1 MDDEYI
7 VISTN
12 KEKAQATTIA
22 KKLNI
27 TIGEI
32 NIKNV
37 QGTETSVDIKC
48 YVNDKK
54 IFLIYNIAQPINE
67 SVMQLLFLC
76 DALKKEGAEK
86 IYLITNYL
94 PYTKIKYKADY
105 KLNFSL
111 FSRLLKEV
119 NIDKIYTFGIYS
131 PKISFYLQTPLY
143 NVPITNI
150 FSKVLEDV
158 FEHKEELI
166 ITTIDNDIQEMTKE
180 LTNKIKANFVFP
192 IKNVKD
198 NKISYKISENINNKD
213 ILVILDS
220 INTGENIIEYS
231 NYLTYKGAKNI
242 YVIATH
248 GVLDKKAIPLIE
260 KSLIKEIYVTNNHFQ
275 KINKIKV
282 VSTTKII
289 EEIIKR
295 NIEKKNLKNILK

>member
-1 MDDEYI
+1 MNDEYI
-7 VISTN
+7 IISTN

-37 QGTETSVDIKC
+37 QGTETSVDINS

-54 IFLIYNIAQPINE
+54 IFLLYNISQPINE
-67 SVMQLLFLC
+67 SIMQLLFLC

-119 NIDKIYTFGIYS
+119 YINKIYTFGIYS

-143 NVPITNI
+143 NVPITSI
-150 FSKVLEDV
+150 FSKTLEDV
-158 FEHKEELI
+158 FENKKELI

-180 LTNKIKANFVFP
+180 LTTKIKANFIFP
-192 IKNVKD
+192 IKNVKE

-213 ILVILDS
+213 MLIILDS

-260 KSLIKEIYVTNNHFQ
+260 KSLIKEIYVTNHCFQ
-275 KINKIKV
+275 KINKIKI